1 MFVVCWSH
9 FLLCQHKVQRVWT
22 LMLTDKMDQYSRNFV
37 RKTIPRGD
45 HHPSFEYFKDLP
57 LVAVGLGTKRPLWQQ
72 NSQIHHQYQ
81 NPYSPNSKTPIHP
94 IPKPLFA
101 QFQNP
106 YSANSKT
113 SIHPIP
119 NPFHHPRLLHVTI
132 KCILQLHLIYTLT
145 FKVTNF
151 EEISL
156 VNFVCNFSSVQERYI
171 SGPRKFNAQWTGYNF
186 GVINS
191 Q

>member
-57 LVAVGLGTKRPLWQQ
+57 LVAVGLGTKRPIWQQ

-81 NPYSPNSKTPIHP
+81 NPYSPNSKTLIRP
-94 IPKPLFA
+94 IPKPLFS
-101 QFQNP
+101 QFQNFYSP
-106 YSANSKT
+106 YSKSVSSPT
-113 SIHPIP
+113 
-119 NPFHHPRLLHVTI
+119 
-132 KCILQLHLIYTLT
+132 TLT
-145 FKVTNF
+145 CHNKMYLAIT
-151 EEISL
+151 
-156 VNFVCNFSSVQERYI
+156 
-171 SGPRKFNAQWTGYNF
+171 FNLHSDLQSY
-186 GVINS
+186 
-191 Q
+191 QL